1 MLYSK
6 DKTLILH
13 TLIPLIFAQSIKGA
27 QKGLFLPLRCTKIKG
42 CAK

>member
-13 TLIPLIFAQSIKGA
+13 TLIPLIFAQSIW
-27 QKGLFLPLRCTKIKG
+27 
-42 CAK
+42 